1 MRRQLLRRR
10 HLLRRRPMVTS
21 VLRAARRP
29 EVRWAAVA
37 AALAVAT
44 VAPARAQVDPRDVP
58 VAAQPQQRFET
69 GQDVQPIYEGWQR
82 RPDGGIRLHF
92 GYLNRN
98 YREQPAV
105 PVGPDNFFAPGD
117 PDRGQPAYF
126 YPRTH
131 RFEFAVDVP
140 GDMGTAFEDGLVWT
154 VRHNGSEQQ
163 AIGWLQPEWEID
175 EDTIIRNSGLGF
187 GRPKEEWYANRPPTI
202 AVAAAPAAAVGETL
216 TLTATVED
224 DPLPGPLPP
233 RPSRGASRRG
243 VPALSPPAGA
253 PEVPDNIPWYVRPR
267 PPRNGLSV
275 HWVVHRGPAD
285 ATLEP
290 HDYQRS
296 VAESEAEPTG
306 TQARRY
312 PSAGPRS
319 SVSTALAGDGW
330 TAATFETA
338 VTFHRAGAYVL
349 RAHAS
354 DGMRITSADLAV
366 TVTEP

>member
-1 MRRQLLRRR
+1 M
-10 HLLRRRPMVTS
+10 
-21 VLRAARRP
+21 LRAAPRTR
-29 EVRWAAVA
+29 VRWAAA
-37 AALAVAT
+37 AALVVLTASP
-44 VAPARAQVDPRDVP
+44 APAQVDRRDVP
-58 VAAQPQQRFET
+58 VAAQPQQRFDT

-82 RPDGGIRLHF
+82 RPDGGITLHF

-98 YREQPAV
+98 YREEPAV

-126 YPRTH
+126 HPRTH
-131 RFEFAVDVP
+131 RFEFTVDVQ

-154 VRHNGSEQQ
+154 VRHHGSEQQ

-187 GRPKEEWYANRPPTI
+187 GRPKDEWYANRPPAV
-202 AVAAAPAAAVGETL
+202 AVAASPAVAVVGQPVA
-216 TLTATVED
+216 LTAIVED
-224 DPLPGPLPP
+224 DSLPSSLPP
-233 RPSRGASRRG
+233 RPPPSGASRRG
-243 VPALSPPAGA
+243 VPALTPPDGA

-275 HWVVHRGPAD
+275 HWVVYRGPAG
-285 ATLEP
+285 ATVEP
-290 HDYQRS
+290 PGYQRS
-296 VAESEAEPTG
+296 VTEVEPEPTG
-306 TQARRY
+306 TQSRRY

-330 TAATFETA
+330 TSATFGTA
-338 VTFHRAGAYVL
+338 VTFHRPGTYVL

-354 DGMRITSADLAV
+354 DGMRVTSADVAV
-366 TVTEP
+366 SVTAREPLPGAFCGADSHP